1 MAKRILVVDDDPD
14 FLLTTGH
21 ALKSAGYDV
30 TTADNGK
37 DAISTLDKKGPFDL
51 FIIDAMMSTYT
62 EGFELAHELRRRE
75 ATRQTPIVMLTAI
88 EQQFGGRFDAEK
100 DAEAL
105 GLNALLRKPVPA
117 PDLLKIV
124 HGLVGR

>member
-21 ALKSAGYDV
+21 ALKAAGYDV
-30 TTADNGK
+30 ITADNGK
-37 DAISTLDKKGPFDL
+37 DALGTVGKKGPFDL

-62 EGFELAHELRRRE
+62 EGFELAHELRRQEETRE
-75 ATRQTPIVMLTAI
+75 TPIVMLTAI

-100 DAEAL
+100 DAQAM

-117 PDLLKIV
+117 ADLLKNVQDLI
-124 HGLVGR
+124 GR

>member
-1 MAKRILVVDDDPD
+1 MTKRILVVDDDPD

-21 ALKSAGYDV
+21 ALKAAGYEV

-37 DAISTLDKKGPFDL
+37 DAIDQLGKGPFDL
-51 FIIDAMMSTYT
+51 FIIDAMMSTFT

-75 ATRQTPIVMLTAI
+75 ETREKPIVMLTAI
-88 EQQFGGRFDAEK
+88 EQQFGGRFDIEK

-105 GLNALLRKPVPA
+105 GLNALLRKPVA
-117 PDLLKIV
+117 SSDLVKNVRDLI
-124 HGLVGR
+124 GR